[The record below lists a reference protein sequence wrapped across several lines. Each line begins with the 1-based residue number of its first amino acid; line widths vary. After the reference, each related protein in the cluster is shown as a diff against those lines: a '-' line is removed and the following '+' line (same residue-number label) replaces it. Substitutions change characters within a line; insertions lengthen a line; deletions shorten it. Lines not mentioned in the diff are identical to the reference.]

1 MVLNDTC
8 NNILVVSWC
17 SVLLVEET
25 WLPVKNRQPVA
36 NLKTNFER
44 SAGFKLTT
52 LIVIATDYIG
62 SYKSNYHIKIFLIF
76 VLFMIICLIKKKI
89 YNIFLISILFRHSS
103 ETYKNICLSD
113 SCPIGEMDTVVPLE
127 TKFKFEKCGIH
138 IIIPIHILKVRK
150 LGPLKCYS
158 VICDPFISI

>member
-1 MVLNDTC
+1 MLN
-8 NNILVVSWC
+8 
-17 SVLLVEET
+17 
-25 WLPVKNRQPVA
+25 
-36 NLKTNFER
+36 
-44 SAGFKLTT
+44 
-52 LIVIATDYIG
+52 
-62 SYKSNYHIKIFLIF
+62 
-76 VLFMIICLIKKKI
+76 KKKI